1 MFKANKS
8 NNNVT
13 AKMVTR
19 LTTTFL
25 WAYIKMS
32 NIQVCKSSLITLK
45 LPDLPTDPRQAA
57 QTRS

>member
-1 MFKANKS
+1 MFKANES
-8 NNNVT
+8 NNDVT

-45 LPDLPTDPRQAA
+45 LADLPTNPHQDLYCCN
-57 QTRS
+57 